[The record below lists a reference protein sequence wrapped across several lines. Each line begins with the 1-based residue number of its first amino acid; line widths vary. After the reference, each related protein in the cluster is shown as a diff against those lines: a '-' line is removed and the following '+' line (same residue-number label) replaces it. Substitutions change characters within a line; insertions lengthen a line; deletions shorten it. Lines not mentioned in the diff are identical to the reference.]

1 MRRVAIASGSDLSAK
16 AGAAIADA
24 GGNAVDAAIA
34 AMITA
39 MCTDPG
45 VIAPGSA
52 GFIVVA
58 EQGSHPVVIDAYA
71 EMPGRGAPEEAWGS
85 GTQVFMQYGGATRT
99 IVGYGSVAT
108 PGMFAGLDLAS
119 RRFGRIPWS
128 ELLQP
133 AIAAVESGFPL
144 SQASADYVAYA
155 HEVVFGWDP
164 PSRRIL
170 HHADGSHLREG
181 DVVHIDHLADALR
194 AIADQGVAT
203 LYRGDLG
210 AKIAAGVAANGG
222 LLTREDLEA
231 YEPIV
236 RVPAHFE
243 LGGWDVYTN
252 PPPALGGASMAA
264 IATMATARGFHSW
277 SAEEIPVLVRSQR
290 AVLDY
295 RATIPPDSSAAER
308 RVVELLEAARAG
320 DLKRLQSSP
329 STTHT
334 SAVDTDGMACAVT
347 VSAGYCSGAMP
358 EGTGFYLNNC
368 LGELEL
374 HPAGYHGLQPGERLV
389 SNMAPTVATHRGA
402 ALALGSPGASRITTA
417 VSSVL
422 INFLVQGMS
431 LSDAIDHPRLHTELF
446 EGVPTIAHEPGIPV
460 ESIDGLDVR
469 RFPDLS
475 MYFGGV
481 QAAITD
487 TAAGLFAV
495 ADPRRTGGVSRG
507 G

>member
-1 MRRVAIASGSDLSAK
+1 MLRVAIASGSSLSAS

-45 VIAPGSA
+45 VIAPGSG

-58 EQGSHPVVIDAYA
+58 ERGSHPVVIDAYV
-71 EMPGRGAPEEAWGS
+71 EMPGRGAPADAWGS
-85 GTQVFMQYGGATRT
+85 GTPIYMQYGGATRT

-119 RRFGRIPWS
+119 QRYGKLPWR
-128 ELLQP
+128 ELVQP
-133 AIAAVESGFPL
+133 AIAAVEAGFPL

-155 HEVVFGWDP
+155 HDVVFGWDP
-164 PSRRIL
+164 PAREIM

-181 DVVHIDHLADALR
+181 DVVHVPFLADTLR
-194 AIADQGVAT
+194 AIADDGVAT

-210 AKIAAGVAANGG
+210 SQIAAAVAANGG
-222 LLTREDLEA
+222 LLTREDLAA
-231 YEPIV
+231 YEPLE
-236 RVPAHFE
+236 RRPAHFD
-243 LGGWDVYTN
+243 LGGWDVFSN
-252 PPPALGGASMAA
+252 PPPALGGASVAA
-264 IATMATARGFHSW
+264 IAALAAAGGFASW
-277 SAEEIPVLVRSQR
+277 SAEDIPLLVRAQR

-295 RATIPPDSSAAER
+295 RETIPTEGDLAER
-308 RVVELLEAARAG
+308 SVVALLDAARSG
-320 DLKRLQSSP
+320 DLHRLHSSP

-334 SAVDTDGMACAVT
+334 STVDTEGMACAIT
-347 VSAGYCSGAMP
+347 VSAGYGSGALP
-358 EGTGFYLNNC
+358 AGTGFLLNNC

-374 HPAGYHGLQPGERLV
+374 HPAGYHGLEPGRRLV
-389 SNMAPTVATHRGA
+389 SNMAPTVALHRGA

-422 INFLVQGMS
+422 LNFLVLGMS
-431 LSDAIDHPRLHTELF
+431 LSDAIEHPRLHTEVF
-446 EGVPTIAHEPGIPV
+446 EGAPTIAHEPGIPV
-460 ESIDGLDVR
+460 ESIDGLEVR

-487 TAAGLFAV
+487 AAAGLFAV
-495 ADPRRTGGVSRG
+495 ADPRRTGGVARG